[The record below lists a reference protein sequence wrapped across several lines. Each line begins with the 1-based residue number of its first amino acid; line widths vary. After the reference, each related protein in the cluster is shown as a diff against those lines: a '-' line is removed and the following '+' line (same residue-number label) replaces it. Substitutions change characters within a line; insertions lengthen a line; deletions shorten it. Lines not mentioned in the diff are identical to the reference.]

1 MRTLVAWLLIIVASV
16 YLLGGYLC
24 FRGMYAVAIE
34 KPMTAE
40 EHAIVEKLRSETG
53 MRPRVR
59 ILSDEQ
65 VNPRG
70 SGYSGAFFFSAEV
83 EGEEVHY
90 VIDQDPV
97 QIVDLEYFIGR
108 YSDRDQHTNQAVL
121 LARLFSPFII
131 NEVSVAD
138 GQAADLI
145 CAANFRFKGLR
156 DLFTSSIPTPPP
168 KLA

>member
-1 MRTLVAWLLIIVASV
+1 MAWLLIVLASV

-34 KPMTAE
+34 KPMTVE
-40 EHAIVEKLRSETG
+40 EHAIVEKLKSETG
-53 MRPRVR
+53 MRSRVR

-70 SGYSGAFFFSAEV
+70 SGYSGTFVFSTEL

-97 QIVDLEYFIGR
+97 QIVDLEYYIGR
-108 YSDRDQHTNQAVL
+108 YSDREQQNNQAVL
-121 LARLFSPFII
+121 LAKLFSPFII
-131 NEVSVAD
+131 NEVSVSNEPMID
-138 GQAADLI
+138 PLCTG
-145 CAANFRFKGLR
+145 NFRCTGWR
-156 DLFTSSIPTPPP
+156 DLFISSIPTPPP
-168 KLA
+168 KLV

>member
-1 MRTLVAWLLIIVASV
+1 MRTLVAWLLVVVASV

-24 FRGMYAVAIE
+24 LRGMYAVAIE
-34 KPMTAE
+34 KPMTAT

-53 MRPRVR
+53 MRSRVR

-70 SGYSGAFFFSAEV
+70 GGYSGTFFFSAEL

-90 VIDQDPV
+90 VIDQDPI

-108 YSDRDQHTNQAVL
+108 YSDRDQQSNQAVL

-131 NEVSVAD
+131 HEVSVSREPSVD
-138 GQAADLI
+138 TFYTG
-145 CAANFRFKGLR
+145 NFRFTGLR
-156 DLFTSSIPTPPP
+156 DLFISSIPTPPP
-168 KLA
+168 KFV